1 MRADYHLHTNFSFD
15 SNTPLKDQIQ
25 AAIDHGMEEICLT
38 DHYEPPYPGLPLWQ
52 ADLAARAKALQDPAL
67 THLKGQITIR
77 QGAEVGLLDIPSQR
91 ASIHRLVTENQ
102 LDFVI
107 ASCHMCQGE
116 DPYYPEF
123 FQNKTRA
130 EGFARYIGE
139 LAHLITTIDADDF
152 SVVGH
157 IDYPSKGCPYTDKM
171 LRYSDAPEQ
180 IDALFR
186 YVISHGKGIEINTSI
201 FRALGKDALDIAWL
215 KRYQELGGEIITIG
229 SDAHTP
235 EPVGYGW
242 DAAATLLKEAGF
254 RYVTT
259 FSAMKPIFHKIP

>member
-1 MRADYHLHTNFSFD
+1 
-15 SNTPLKDQIQ
+15 
-25 AAIDHGMEEICLT
+25 
-38 DHYEPPYPGLPLWQ
+38 
-52 ADLAARAKALQDPAL
+52 
-67 THLKGQITIR
+67 
-77 QGAEVGLLDIPSQR
+77 
-91 ASIHRLVTENQ
+91 
-102 LDFVI
+102 
-107 ASCHMCQGE
+107 
-116 DPYYPEF
+116 
-123 FQNKTRA
+123 
-130 EGFARYIGE
+130 
-139 LAHLITTIDADDF
+139 
-152 SVVGH
+152 
-157 IDYPSKGCPYTDKM
+157 M

-235 EPVGYGW
+235 EPVGYVW